1 MCGVLQQT
9 ACITATHKTLD
20 AQGEQQSDCCGASHH
35 IACFTVML
43 TFLHVH
49 KEHVASCSTACT
61 PLEHEDV
68 DTRVRVKCILDKFGY
83 AMYFSRGVLPQNK
96 DGQVRAYPSPF
107 QDRPY
112 LLHLG
117 LACFDRAFLAQY
129 CKMPPTPLMVR
140 CSASWAAS

>member
-1 MCGVLQQT
+1 M
-9 ACITATHKTLD
+9 
-20 AQGEQQSDCCGASHH
+20 
-35 IACFTVML
+35 
-43 TFLHVH
+43 
-49 KEHVASCSTACT
+49 VAVAPCSTACT
-61 PLEHEDV
+61 PLAHEDV

-117 LACFDRAFLAQY
+117 LACFDRSFLSQY
-129 CKMPPTPLMVR
+129 CKMPPTPLMVSQSGSR
-140 CSASWAAS
+140 LRAVA

>member
-1 MCGVLQQT
+1 M
-9 ACITATHKTLD
+9 AA
-20 AQGEQQSDCCGASHH
+20 
-35 IACFTVML
+35 
-43 TFLHVH
+43 
-49 KEHVASCSTACT
+49 CSTACT
-61 PLEHEDV
+61 PLAHEDV

-129 CKMPPTPLMVR
+129 CKMPPTPLMV
-140 CSASWAAS
+140 CSLDSLFDGLLIMPSVFTAGAPPEL